1 MSKPMEE
8 ENQMEEV
15 EKKPN
20 EEKEMIMFDSLEPSV
35 KKEIV
40 GKLLKRKETKKDMF
54 LYLNDKVMKV
64 TLDLGE
70 EIVSEQSMIEVN
82 KYQGKFEIKKK
93 DIENF
98 NGMNEIIHDYIGTKD
113 FIGKDDKGKEITYQN
128 IAIHTIS
135 EIRYTFF
142 FSEGNVLGR
151 IIVVV
156 NKKGINFEITKI
168 ENGEKTLDKSLTIES
183 KKEITPENL
192 SLDQITENEKVDV
205 GIREMNN
212 KGEMIVKFDE
222 IVITNKVDIEN
233 KGYTLVLGNE
243 LVINNRVKELIKL
256 QKEIKSLE
264 ENLEQ
269 IEDKTSNEYEEARLL
284 KEIAVEG
291 FEEEKRMSGL
301 EGYDIPEEE
310 SVEKKPRRPTKDGIT
325 YIKEYEKEE
334 IHNRLEWFKKDA
346 DIRNRFKE
354 EIYKELYEYYK
365 DKGEKKSYKDIV
377 REINDI
383 DKLID
388 RKGEQRS
395 SKYEKD
401 LIMNILDTI
410 ESDQKQTQEQFEIKN
425 VITENMIN
433 LEIISDIKID
443 DLSIV
448 KIIERMPRLLRI
460 EMEIKY
466 NKSLYTRKTK

>member
-1 MSKPMEE
+1 MEE

-35 KKEIV
+35 KKEV
-40 GKLLKRKETKKDMF
+40 VSRLLKRKETKKGMF

-64 TLDLGE
+64 TLNLGE

-98 NGMNEIIHDYIGTKD
+98 NGINEIIHDYIGMKD
-113 FIGKDDKGKEITYQN
+113 FIGKDDNGKEITYQN

-135 EIRYTFF
+135 EIKYTFF
-142 FSEGNVLGR
+142 FSEGNILGR
-151 IIVVV
+151 IIIII
-156 NKKGINFEITKI
+156 NKKGINFEIARI
-168 ENGEKTLDKSLTIES
+168 ENGEQTLDKSLTIES
-183 KKEITPENL
+183 KKEIIPEDF
-192 SLDQITENEKVDV
+192 SLEQIKDKEVDIE
-205 GIREMNN
+205 IREMNN
-212 KGEMIVKFDE
+212 KGEIMVKFDE
-222 IVITNKVDIEN
+222 IIITNKVGIEN
-233 KGYTLVLGNE
+233 KGYTLALEND

-256 QKEIKSLE
+256 QKEIKRLE

-269 IEDKTSNEYEEARLL
+269 IEDKTSSEYEEAKLL

-310 SVEKKPRRPTKDGIT
+310 IIEKKPRRPTREGIT
-325 YIKEYEKEE
+325 FIKRYKKEE
-334 IHNRLEWFKKDA
+334 IYNRLEWFKKDA

-365 DKGEKKSYKDIV
+365 DNGEKKSYKDIV
-377 REINDI
+377 SSDI
-383 DKLID
+383 KKLID
-388 RKGEQRS
+388 KKEEQIS

-410 ESDQKQTQEQFEIKN
+410 ESDKKETKEQFEIKN
-425 VITENMIN
+425 IITENMIN

-466 NKSLYTRKTK
+466 NKSLYTRKSK

>member
-1 MSKPMEE
+1 MEE

-40 GKLLKRKETKKDMF
+40 GKLLKRKETKKGMF

-64 TLDLGE
+64 TLNLGE

-98 NGMNEIIHDYIGTKD
+98 NGINEIIHDYIGMKD
-113 FIGKDDKGKEITYQN
+113 FIGKDDNGKEITYQN

-135 EIRYTFF
+135 EIKYTFF

-151 IIVVV
+151 IIIII

-168 ENGEKTLDKSLTIES
+168 ENGEQTLDKSLTIES
-183 KKEITPENL
+183 KKEIIPENL
-192 SLDQITENEKVDV
+192 SLVQITANKELDV

-222 IVITNKVDIEN
+222 IIITNKVDIEN
-233 KGYTLVLGNE
+233 KGYTLVLEPRND

-269 IEDKTSNEYEEARLL
+269 IEDKTSSEYEEAKLL
-284 KEIAVEG
+284 KDIAVEG

-301 EGYDIPEEE
+301 EGYDIPEED
-310 SVEKKPRRPTKDGIT
+310 SVEKKPRRPMKEGIT
-325 YIKEYEKEE
+325 YIKEHKKEE
-334 IHNRLEWFKKDA
+334 IYNRLEWFKKDA

-365 DKGEKKSYKDIV
+365 DKGEKKSYKDIIS
-377 REINDI
+377 EINDI

-388 RKGEQRS
+388 KKGEQRS
-395 SKYEKD
+395 TKYEKE

-410 ESDQKQTQEQFEIKN
+410 ESDKKQTQEQFEIKN

-466 NKSLYTRKTK
+466 NKSLYTHKSK

>member
-1 MSKPMEE
+1 MEE

-35 KKEIV
+35 KKEV
-40 GKLLKRKETKKDMF
+40 VSRLLKRKETKKGMF

-64 TLDLGE
+64 TLNLGE
-70 EIVSEQSMIEVN
+70 EIVSEQNMIEVN

-98 NGMNEIIHDYIGTKD
+98 NGINEIIHDYIGMKD
-113 FIGKDDKGKEITYQN
+113 FIGKDDNGKEITYQN

-135 EIRYTFF
+135 EIKYTFF

-151 IIVVV
+151 IIIII
-156 NKKGINFEITKI
+156 NKKGINFEIARI
-168 ENGEKTLDKSLTIES
+168 ENGEQTLDKSLTIES
-183 KKEITPENL
+183 KKEIIPEDF
-192 SLDQITENEKVDV
+192 SLEQIKDKEVDIE
-205 GIREMNN
+205 IREMNN
-212 KGEMIVKFDE
+212 KGEIMVKFDE
-222 IVITNKVDIEN
+222 IIITNKVGIEN
-233 KGYTLVLGNE
+233 KGYTLALEND

-256 QKEIKSLE
+256 QKEIKRLE

-269 IEDKTSNEYEEARLL
+269 IEDKTSSEYEEAKLL
-284 KEIAVEG
+284 KDIAVEG
-291 FEEEKRMSGL
+291 FEEEKKISGL

-310 SVEKKPRRPTKDGIT
+310 IIEKKPRRPTREGIT
-325 YIKEYEKEE
+325 FIKRYKKEE
-334 IHNRLEWFKKDA
+334 IYNRLEWFKKDA

-365 DKGEKKSYKDIV
+365 DNGKKKSYKDIV
-377 REINDI
+377 SSDI
-383 DKLID
+383 KKLID
-388 RKGEQRS
+388 KKEEQIS

-410 ESDQKQTQEQFEIKN
+410 ESDKKQTKEQFEIKN
-425 VITENMIN
+425 IITENMIN

-466 NKSLYTRKTK
+466 NKSLYTRKSK

>member
-1 MSKPMEE
+1 MEE

-35 KKEIV
+35 KKEV
-40 GKLLKRKETKKDMF
+40 VSRLLKRKETKKGMF

-64 TLDLGE
+64 TLNLGE

-98 NGMNEIIHDYIGTKD
+98 NGINEIIHDYIGMKD
-113 FIGKDDKGKEITYQN
+113 FIGKDDNGKEITYQN

-135 EIRYTFF
+135 EIKYTFL

-151 IIVVV
+151 IIIVI
-156 NKKGINFEITKI
+156 NKKGINFEIARI
-168 ENGEKTLDKSLTIES
+168 ENGEQTLDKSLSIEN
-183 KKEITPENL
+183 KKEIIPEDF
-192 SLDQITENEKVDV
+192 SLEQIKDKEVDIE
-205 GIREMNN
+205 IREMNN
-212 KGEMIVKFDE
+212 KGEIMVKFDE
-222 IVITNKVDIEN
+222 IIITNKVGIEN
-233 KGYTLVLGNE
+233 KGYTLALEND

-256 QKEIKSLE
+256 QKEIKRLE

-269 IEDKTSNEYEEARLL
+269 IEDKTSNEYEEAKLL
-284 KEIAVEG
+284 KDIAVEG

-310 SVEKKPRRPTKDGIT
+310 IIEKKPRRPTREGIT
-325 YIKEYEKEE
+325 FIKRYKKEE
-334 IHNRLEWFKKDA
+334 IYNRLEWFKKDA

-365 DKGEKKSYKDIV
+365 DNGEKKSYKDIV
-377 REINDI
+377 SSDI
-383 DKLID
+383 KKLID
-388 RKGEQRS
+388 KKEEQIS

-410 ESDQKQTQEQFEIKN
+410 ESDKKETKEQFEIKN
-425 VITENMIN
+425 IITENMIN

-448 KIIERMPRLLRI
+448 KIIERMPELKKVKRKCWMKWTEKLLI
-460 EMEIKY
+460 QKG
-466 NKSLYTRKTK
+466 